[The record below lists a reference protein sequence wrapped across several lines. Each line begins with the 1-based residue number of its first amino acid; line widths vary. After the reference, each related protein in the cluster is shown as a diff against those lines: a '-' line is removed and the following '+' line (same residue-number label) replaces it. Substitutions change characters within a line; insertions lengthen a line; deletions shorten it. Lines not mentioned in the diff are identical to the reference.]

1 MTDETLTARL
11 ARLQHPDIDPTHLLY
26 ELLRAYES
34 DQLIALDVPANG
46 EAARIWADEPDIFDG
61 AGIWDDDEDRK
72 GRVSHAYIAQS
83 AIRSA
88 LLAADVKGLLDAA
101 AWCDDYQDNAPGWGE
116 DRNAA
121 VAEQAA
127 KDCAIGIRAIAATRE
142 RTMK

>member
-34 DQLIALDVPANG
+34 GQLIALDVPANG

-88 LLAADVKGLLDAA
+88 LLAADVKGMLDAA
-101 AWCDDYQDNAPGWGE
+101 AECQ
-116 DRNAA
+116 RQA
-121 VAEQAA
+121 VANDAAHNYDMALGAEHCSTAIIAAAA
-127 KDCAIGIRAIAATRE
+127 KRE
-142 RTMK
+142 SGQ